1 MISDA
6 REHWDRIYSAAQE
19 EGQWSWHQDDPTVS
33 LRLIERFA
41 EPHSTVIDV
50 GGGSS
55 LLAQRLIEKGYGPCT
70 VVDIS
75 EYAIKLV
82 SDRLSPRDSPQIV
95 FKVANILDTAHLGTF
110 DLWHDRAV
118 FHFLTEPEDR
128 ARYVRVA
135 AETVR
140 PGGHIILATFS
151 SRGPD
156 RCSGLTV
163 CRYDAEAI
171 QEIFSPSFGLLYSVD
186 DVHKT
191 PGGAEQ
197 RFVFTVL
204 ARGSA

>member
-1 MISDA
+1 MILDT
-6 REHWDRIYSAAQE
+6 REHWDRSYSAQE

-82 SDRLSPRDSPQIV
+82 RDRLSPWELLRIS
-95 FKVANILDTAHLGTF
+95 FTVANVLDMAQLGAF

-128 ARYVRVA
+128 ARYVSLA

-151 SRGPD
+151 SQGPD

-163 CRYDAEAI
+163 CRYDAKAV
-171 QEIFSPSFGLLYSVD
+171 QEIFSPSFDLRYSID

-204 ARGSA
+204 ARGSV

>member
-1 MISDA
+1 MILDT
-6 REHWDRIYSAAQE
+6 REHWDRSYSAQE

-82 SDRLSPRDSPQIV
+82 RDRLSPWELLRIS
-95 FKVANILDTAHLGTF
+95 FTVANVLDMAQLGAF

-128 ARYVRVA
+128 ARYVSLA

-151 SRGPD
+151 SQGPD

-163 CRYDAEAI
+163 CRYDAKAV
-171 QEIFSPSFGLLYSVD
+171 QKIFSPSFDLRYSID

-191 PGGAEQ
+191 PGDAEQ

-204 ARGSA
+204 ARGSV

>member
-1 MISDA
+1 MIPDT
-6 REHWDRIYSAAQE
+6 RDHWDQIYTAQE
-19 EGQWSWHQDDPTVS
+19 ANQWSWHQDDPIVS
-33 LRLIERFA
+33 LELIERFA

-55 LLAQRLIEKGYGPCT
+55 LLTQRLIEKGYGPCT

-75 EYAIKLV
+75 QSALKLAG
-82 SDRLSPRDSPQIV
+82 DRLGPRKSPQIV

-128 ARYVRVA
+128 ARYVSVA

-151 SRGPD
+151 SQGPD
-156 RCSGLTV
+156 HCSGLQV

-171 QEIFSPSFGLLYSVD
+171 QEIFFPSFDLRYSID

-197 RFVFTVL
+197 QFIFTVL
-204 ARGSA
+204 ARVSA